1 MAALPHYPF
10 TGNSTYDLA
19 LTLAFAWVAA
29 VSIIAWFV
37 PSPYGRFAT
46 AKFGL
51 SLDPRLGWFL
61 MELPAT
67 LSFLYF
73 FLQGERRGEQVP
85 LVLCLMWLL
94 HYSNRGFLFP
104 LLMRVPRGQTA
115 SFSLMVV
122 VIGWLATTMHG
133 YLHATFFAG
142 AGLGA
147 HYTADWLS
155 DPRFIIGASI
165 YYLAMIGNVH
175 SDAILRRLRSKEE
188 IESGTRVYRI
198 PQGGL
203 FRYVTNPSYL
213 TELVAWA
220 GWALATWSLAG
231 VYIFAIS
238 AANLIPRAV
247 STHRWYRERF
257 PDYPAERRI
266 LIPFLF

>member
-61 MELPAT
+61 IELPAT

-73 FLQGERRGEQVP
+73 FLQGERRGERVP
-85 LVLCLMWLL
+85 LVLFAMWLL

-188 IESGTRVYRI
+188 LESGTRVYRI

-231 VYIFAIS
+231 VYIFALS

-257 PDYPAERRI
+257 PDYPTARRI